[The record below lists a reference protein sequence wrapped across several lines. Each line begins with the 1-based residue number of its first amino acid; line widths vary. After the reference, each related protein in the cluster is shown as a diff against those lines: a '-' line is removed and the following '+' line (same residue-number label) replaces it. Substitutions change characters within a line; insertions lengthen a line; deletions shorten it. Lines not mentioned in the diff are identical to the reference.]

1 MEKVEVLMTEDLAR
15 LCKKYSGDPMGAIG
29 AKGVIKDAV
38 SELEHFEGYKIR
50 GIDEDF
56 VCIPEGTYLSI
67 KRNLVKKGRR
77 IWLKQ
82 Y

>member
-15 LCKKYSGDPMGAIG
+15 LCKKYRGDPKGAIG
-29 AKGVIKDAV
+29 APGVLRDAV

-56 VCIPEGTYLSI
+56 VCIPESTYLSI
-67 KRNLVKKGRR
+67 KEKVT
-77 IWLKQ
+77 
-82 Y
+82 

>member
-15 LCKKYSGDPMGAIG
+15 LCKKYSGDPRGAIG
-29 AKGVIKDAV
+29 APGVIRDAV
-38 SELEHFEGYKIR
+38 SELEHFEGYKIC

-67 KRNLVKKGRR
+67 KRKLEER
-77 IWLKQ
+77 
-82 Y
+82 